1 MTSSTSTAPDFSR
14 LGPQPGFRLAVTG
27 GCGGIGRRL
36 VEVALEQGL
45 RLAVIDLPQSLER
58 HQPPS
63 DVLTIPYD
71 ARSEGETKAAFE
83 TLGGQ
88 WDGEIDGLVHLP
100 GYMTSDRHIDDL
112 SMEEI
117 DDILAVNLRSTFL
130 AARSAL
136 PMMRK
141 AGGGA
146 VVLAASGLATLV
158 EKNTAAYSASKA
170 GVVALGKGLAK
181 ENAPDIRVNTI
192 APSAVDTAFLR
203 GGTGRGGDDSNA
215 KDMLAELGHSQIMAT
230 IPLGRIAVVDDIV
243 GPILFLLGDKARFMT
258 GQTIHI
264 NGGRQM
270 I

>member
-1 MTSSTSTAPDFSR
+1 MTGSLSEPDFSR

-36 VEVALEQGL
+36 VEVALAQGL
-45 RLAVIDLPQSLER
+45 RVAVLDLPQSLER
-58 HQPPS
+58 HGTPPG
-63 DVLTIPYD
+63 VVAIPFD
-71 ARSEGETKAAFE
+71 AHSEDETNAAFKA
-83 TLGGQ
+83 LGDQ
-88 WDGEIDGLVHLP
+88 WDGEADGLVHLP

-112 SMEEI
+112 SMAEI
-117 DDILAVNLRSTFL
+117 DDILNVNLRSSFL
-130 AARSAL
+130 AARAAL

-146 VVLAASGLATLV
+146 MVFTASGLATLV
-158 EKNTAAYSASKA
+158 ERNTAAYSASKA
-170 GVVALGKGLAK
+170 GVIALAKGLAK
-181 ENAPDIRVNTI
+181 ENAPTIRANTI
-192 APSAVDTAFLR
+192 APAAVDTAFLR
-203 GGTGRGGDDSNA
+203 GGTGRGGDESNA
-215 KDMLAELGHSQIMAT
+215 KDMLAELGHERIMET

-243 GPILFLLGDKARFMT
+243 GPILFLLGDKSRFMT